1 VADFGTS
8 AATTLC
14 MASSAENTEAPGMKV
29 PILPLMMVCVVAAVL
44 AAAGCGGVMLF
55 LAKKGKFG
63 LGAAPVVVE
72 AKKEVEATHPVVLDP
87 MLVNLADD
95 DGHAYLRVSIV
106 LQETDEADPKDGKD
120 KKKEGAEAKPVAGAN
135 AALRDTILD
144 VLGKQK
150 SPALLDPE
158 GKEHLKDDLK
168 DALDKEVPEAKVTAV
183 YFTDFL
189 VQR

>member
-1 VADFGTS
+1 
-8 AATTLC
+8 
-14 MASSAENTEAPGMKV
+14 MASAAENTGAPEVKV
-29 PILPLMMVCVVAAVL
+29 PILPLLIVCVVAVVL
-44 AAAGCGGVMLF
+44 AAAGCGGVMIF
-55 LAKKGKFG
+55 LAKKGKLG
-63 LGAAPVVVE
+63 LGSAAPVVVE
-72 AKKEVEATHPVVLDP
+72 AKKEAETSHPVVLDP

-106 LQETDEADPKDGKD
+106 LQEADATDPQDGKD

-158 GKEHLKDDLK
+158 GKEHLKGDLK
-168 DALDKEVPEAKVTAV
+168 DALDKEVPEAKVKAV